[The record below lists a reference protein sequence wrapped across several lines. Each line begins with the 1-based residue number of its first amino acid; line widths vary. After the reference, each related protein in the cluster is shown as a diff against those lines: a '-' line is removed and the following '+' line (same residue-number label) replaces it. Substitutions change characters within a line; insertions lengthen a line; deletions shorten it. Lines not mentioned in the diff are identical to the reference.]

1 LNFFNNFGSGFP
13 PLDAYGECRRN
24 AAFAA
29 LDTYYKQT
37 KAELIKNRR
46 ITDVSQSESADID
59 AAARDAIRCLE
70 HAIVIIAGEKSI
82 YKCVISPS
90 SSHTHDEKQ
99 ANNVSMEMKLA
110 LLASYSHVTSIVVDK
125 TMDIIET
132 VFFKDAAIAKFD
144 TRSTFVVNDENQLP
158 PFQTVRATASAAAAG
173 LRILDGV
180 RLLGPSLTKLCELS
194 DASHVKEDDSITL
207 AAGLCIGIH
216 RTTVKN
222 TAKALENLIHAIKN
236 DPVNGE
242 KHRPA
247 DARVA
252 ALSSDVVR
260 AIRVISPFVAAYKSV
275 TKRRSL
281 SWDTN
286 IGDNTKDI
294 GTYAKHI
301 MSKLLKNL
309 SAKSMQYTKEI
320 NKTGKEKDATLSAMQ
335 EAKQGMFMVNNT
347 YYLLEQLCIDSNH
360 DNIDDQNDQ
369 SEHYYIEKSNWLRDM
384 LNKSFLSEKK
394 KYLEQWESI
403 NTHLT
408 SVPQHEIKHQNNSS
422 LLTLESGRLFKS
434 RFSGFI
440 EVFELNFSTHKS
452 LTVADLKLRDML
464 REDIKK
470 VFLSNYTQFYDRYS
484 KLHFSKKNSDMYLK
498 YPPSRVND
506 MVEHLFFVQ

>member
-1 LNFFNNFGSGFP
+1 M
-13 PLDAYGECRRN
+13 R
-24 AAFAA
+24 
-29 LDTYYKQT
+29 
-37 KAELIKNRR
+37 
-46 ITDVSQSESADID
+46 
-59 AAARDAIRCLE
+59 
-70 HAIVIIAGEKSI
+70 
-82 YKCVISPS
+82 
-90 SSHTHDEKQ
+90 
-99 ANNVSMEMKLA
+99 LA

-144 TRSTFVVNDENQLP
+144 TRAIATDESQLL

-194 DASHVKEDDSITL
+194 DASHVKDDPDGGITL

-236 DPVNGE
+236 DPVDGE
-242 KHRPA
+242 KHRPT
-247 DARVA
+247 DARVT

-281 SWDTN
+281 SWDPN

-294 GTYAKHI
+294 DIYAKHI
-301 MSKLLKNL
+301 MTKLLKNL
-309 SAKSMQYTKEI
+309 TAKSIQYKNEI
-320 NKTGKEKDATLSAMQ
+320 INTGKENNATATAMQ

-347 YYLLEQLCIDSNH
+347 YYLLEQLCIDGNNADD
-360 DNIDDQNDQ
+360 DNNNKNNNYEP
-369 SEHYYIEKSNWLRDM
+369 SEHYHIEKSSWLRETLD
-384 LNKSFLSEKK
+384 KSFQIERR
-394 KYLEQWESI
+394 KYLEQWQSI
-403 NTHLT
+403 NDHLT
-408 SVPQHEIKHQNNSS
+408 PVQQSEIKYQKDT

-434 RFSGFI
+434 KFSGFI

-452 LTVADLKLRDML
+452 LTVADLKLREML
-464 REDIKK
+464 RSDVKA
-470 VFLSNYTQFYDRYS
+470 VFLPKYTKFYEKYS
-484 KLHFSKKNSDMYLK
+484 KLQFSKKHSDMYLK
-498 YPPSRVND
+498 YPPKRVND
-506 MVEHLFFVQ
+506 MIENLYFVQ